1 MGELTSSDTGGEG
14 LSHFS
19 NGTAKARSLKKL
31 ADPNLDSIF
40 FFLSQNKLGLFHY
53 VFSTARREFVA
64 QFISHINRSV
74 KGMRTQNK
82 GILMAG
88 EQTAS

>member
-40 FFLSQNKLGLFHY
+40 FFCPKTSLVY
-53 VFSTARREFVA
+53 
-64 QFISHINRSV
+64 FIMYFPLLDVSSSHNSLVTSID
-74 KGMRTQNK
+74 Q
-82 GILMAG
+82 
-88 EQTAS
+88 